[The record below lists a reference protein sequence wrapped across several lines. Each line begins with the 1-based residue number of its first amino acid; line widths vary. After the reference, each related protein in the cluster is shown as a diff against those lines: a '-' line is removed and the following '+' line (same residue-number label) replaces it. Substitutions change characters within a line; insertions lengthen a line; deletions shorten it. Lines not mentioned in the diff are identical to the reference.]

1 MNGFLPISKQDM
13 TDRGW
18 YYCDFLIVTGDAY
31 VDHPSFGT
39 AIISRVLEDAGY
51 KVAILSQPDFRDEHD
66 FLEMGRPRYAVLI
79 NGGNIDS
86 MVAHYTSAKKRRSDD
101 AYTPGGVGGKRPDR
115 AVTVYSMLARRAFPE
130 TPVYLGGI
138 EASLRRFAH
147 YDYWADR
154 VMPSILESTGADGV
168 MFGMSEHSDAVIVIV
183 SEETG
188 GISIAVD
195 GMLKRRLSPD
205 TFEAILRSEL
215 VPAEEQQRRR
225 WDIIVDFVKKLNPL
239 RREKQHDKKDDDQQ
253 NSQQ

>member
-1 MNGFLPISKQDM
+1 M

-39 AIISRVLEDAGY
+39 AVISRVLEDAGY

-115 AVTVYSMLARRAFPE
+115 AVTVYSMLARRAF
-130 TPVYLGGI
+130 
-138 EASLRRFAH
+138 R
-147 YDYWADR
+147 
-154 VMPSILESTGADGV
+154 
-168 MFGMSEHSDAVIVIV
+168 
-183 SEETG
+183 
-188 GISIAVD
+188 
-195 GMLKRRLSPD
+195 KRRSISAALKPVCAD
-205 TFEAILRSEL
+205 LRTTITGL
-215 VPAEEQQRRR
+215 TVLCRPFWNPPART
-225 WDIIVDFVKKLNPL
+225 V
-239 RREKQHDKKDDDQQ
+239 
-253 NSQQ
+253 